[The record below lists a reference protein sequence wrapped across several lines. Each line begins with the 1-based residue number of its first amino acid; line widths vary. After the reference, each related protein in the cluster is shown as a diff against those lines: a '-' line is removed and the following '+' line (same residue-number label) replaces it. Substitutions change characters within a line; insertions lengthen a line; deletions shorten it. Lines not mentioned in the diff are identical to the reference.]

1 MKFLFVS
8 EYGHRPQGFGGLQCN
23 THELSL
29 GLVERGH
36 QAVVAA
42 RLTTS
47 DFLGIRTRLL
57 GKIVGKRKLHDRING
72 YPTYR
77 RWSVMESLPDLV
89 AEIRPDV
96 AIAQVL
102 NPVPLANRLA
112 SLSVP
117 AIVYL
122 HDVAWPLLGGDP
134 RTLYKAKFVANSHFT
149 ATSFRESFGLDAS
162 VVRPFFRPDQYRGTG
177 PINDNVTFI
186 NPHPLKG
193 VEIALQLVARC
204 PEIPFRFIT
213 SWWLSEEQKAS
224 LASDV
229 KRYPNLTVEPQ
240 TRNMKQVYRRAKIVI
255 MPSKCDE
262 AWGRVVT
269 EAQFSG
275 TPVIASNRGGLP
287 ESVGPGGMLLD
298 PDGDIENWVRAIRS
312 LWFDNACYSEFSA
325 AALAHS
331 TRDEIDQDK
340 QIEALLSDA
349 HQAIQRNA
357 KADGGLVGADGSG
370 KAALYTGAMSAHSPS
385 P

>member
-1 MKFLFVS
+1 MKFLFAS

-36 QAVVAA
+36 QAAVAA

-102 NPVPLANRLA
+102 NPVPLASQLA
-112 SLSVP
+112 KLSVP
-117 AIVYL
+117 TIVYL

-134 RTLYKAKFVANSHFT
+134 RTLDKAVFVANSRFT
-149 ATSFRESFGLDAS
+149 AAAFKEAFGLDAS
-162 VVRPFFRPDQYRGTG
+162 IIRPFFRADQYRASP

-193 VEIALQLVARC
+193 IEIALQLVARC
-204 PEIPFRFIT
+204 PEIPFRFIK
-213 SWWLSEEQKAS
+213 SWWLSKEQKAS
-224 LASDV
+224 LMNDV
-229 KRYPNLTVEPQ
+229 KRYPNLTVESQ
-240 TRNMKQVYRRAKIVI
+240 KRDMNQVYRRAKIVL

-275 TPVIASNRGGLP
+275 IPVIASNRGGLP
-287 ESVGPGGMLLD
+287 ESVGPGGILLD
-298 PDGDIENWVRAIRS
+298 PDGDIEDWVDAVRS
-312 LWFDNACYSEFSA
+312 LWLDDVRYNELSA

-331 TRDEIDQDK
+331 RRDEIDQDM
-340 QIEALLSDA
+340 QVEAMQSVA
-349 HQAIQRNA
+349 RQAIQCHR
-357 KADGGLVGADGSG
+357 
-370 KAALYTGAMSAHSPS
+370 
-385 P
+385 